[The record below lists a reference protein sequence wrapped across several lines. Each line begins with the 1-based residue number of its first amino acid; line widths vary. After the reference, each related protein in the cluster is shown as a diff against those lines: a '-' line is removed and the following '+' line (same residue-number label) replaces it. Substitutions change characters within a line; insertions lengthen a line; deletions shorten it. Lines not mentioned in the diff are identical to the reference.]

1 MRLSRFQLSHV
12 HSIRI
17 FRTGGQVDDL
27 PGLLGNRLAV
37 FILRSPGSDRNSP
50 PRGLPGRRRINHLTG
65 YWMVALPARF
75 PVGYRTH
82 TQSHGSS
89 SGSFAQETYCRA
101 SFCGNLAG
109 SPYGRAPKTCFAAIT
124 QGRSKLISRFT
135 KATQGY
141 GSQAGR
147 FRIGSYGRGTVS
159 GRSAI
164 THAIGHDADAGT
176 VRTFALSLLAQGD
189 GPFGS
194 CFRKTAYSRRI
205 HPLGM
210 ALITNGDGIFTV
222 SFSLGASPD
231 GDSIQPRSLR
241 AIAYGQ
247 GPFAIS
253 YGIVTQCRSSHGPV
267 CMGSGSDGQ
276 GIVPGSTVIIIIL
289 VTVPT
294 FRVDTEI
301 MDAALNGRRVLSG
314 ICLSGICRPADFRHA
329 APDQGTGRKGYGD
342 DAG

>member
-101 SFCGNLAG
+101 SFCGNLAD

-147 FRIGSYGRGTVS
+147 FRIGSYGRGMVS

-222 SFSLGASPD
+222 SFSLGASSD
-231 GDSIQPRSLR
+231 GDGIQSRSLR

-253 YGIVTQCRSSHGPV
+253 YGIVAQGRGTHSPV
-267 CMGSGSDGQ
+267 CMGSGSDG
-276 GIVPGSTVIIIIL
+276 
-289 VTVPT
+289 
-294 FRVDTEI
+294 
-301 MDAALNGRRVLSG
+301 
-314 ICLSGICRPADFRHA
+314 
-329 APDQGTGRKGYGD
+329 
-342 DAG
+342 